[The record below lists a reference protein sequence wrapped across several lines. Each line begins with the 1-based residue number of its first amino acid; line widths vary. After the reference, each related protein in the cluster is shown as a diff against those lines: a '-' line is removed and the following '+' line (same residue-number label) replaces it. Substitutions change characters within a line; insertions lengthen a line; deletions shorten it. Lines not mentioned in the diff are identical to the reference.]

1 MMGERLGGELAA
13 QCQTAAAILTHK
25 SNEPIALNGH
35 NTHRGIEKKRLFAFR
50 CEIEIYIFET
60 TLSLAERSVQF
71 PANRLPPHHNPL
83 SFG

>member
-1 MMGERLGGELAA
+1 MGKGWAGLSGELAA

-50 CEIEIYIFET
+50 CEIEI
-60 TLSLAERSVQF
+60 
-71 PANRLPPHHNPL
+71 
-83 SFG
+83 